1 MSSKNIRRL
10 MAITL
15 ASLACACVAQPAVN
29 WASLMATGASIRQ
42 GGGIDQSIAHFQH
55 ARQLA
60 ANDTERARAARE
72 LGATLLQARR
82 LDQAAQSFQEAQTL
96 TPGDEQAALSIDLGN
111 LALLRRDPALAT
123 QHYTQARQM
132 AGANSATGLLAS
144 LNLARLE
151 EPALRAQHLEALHRD
166 IGAHPTA
173 RLDARLH
180 LNLGQQALSLD
191 TQARSLAHRSL
202 EQAHSLSSQT
212 APGSRAHLESLD
224 ALAQWHEAQG
234 RIGDAMRLN
243 QEAITRLRSAA
254 SNATGDLAIALTWR
268 SARLHQA
275 QRQAQRALTAY
286 QGAVSQLERMRQDI
300 PIDYDDGQSSFRTTF
315 EPIYLGLVDTLL
327 KTSGAAPQ
335 SQLQATLRRALDTV
349 ELLKQTE
356 MQDYLGDR
364 CAVDAVKGGS
374 QTVIP
379 AGTLVL
385 YPIIFADRIELLV
398 QTSDAMTRFSTTVP
412 SESVQ
417 AAVST
422 LAGELRD
429 QRGRH
434 LGAAKQLYDWILRP
448 LEDLLRR
455 DAIDTLVFVPD
466 ATLRVIPL
474 AVLHD
479 GAQYAIEKYA
489 IASATGLTMT
499 NTQAAPRQS
508 MTALV
513 AGASNF
519 GDVVDKYGS
528 TRLAELL
535 ADASTPRSTPA
546 LTSGRLLRSPRVS
559 ATRSAMATATT
570 RAETLETMRGA
581 LALPGV
587 TKEVEALRRIVPGTS
602 LLDAQFTV
610 DAFRHAAQSQQH
622 RIIHVASHGIFG
634 GSADSS
640 YILAYDDLL
649 TLDGLQ
655 AMLSGEQFQKH
666 PIELLSLSACET
678 AAGNDRAP
686 LGISGAAM
694 KARAKSVL
702 GTLWPV
708 DDEAAVLVME
718 SFYQGLA
725 QQGLSKAQ
733 ALRQAQRQLI
743 GKRQLA
749 HPFYWAPF
757 ALIGNWL

>member
-1 MSSKNIRRL
+1 MSSNIRRL
-10 MAITL
+10 IVIALAGLATL
-15 ASLACACVAQPAVN
+15 SLAQPPAD
-29 WASLMATGASIRQ
+29 WANQMASGALARHS
-42 GGGIDQSIAHFQH
+42 GGIDQSIAHFQQ
-55 ARQLA
+55 ARQFA
-60 ANDTERARAARE
+60 RNDSERTQAARE
-72 LGATLLQARR
+72 LGAALLQARR
-82 LDQAAQSFQEAQTL
+82 LDQAAQSLQDAQAL
-96 TPGDEQAALSIDLGN
+96 AMGDEQAALAIDLGN
-111 LALLRRDPALAT
+111 LALLRKDPTLAAE
-123 QHYTQARQM
+123 HYAQARNV
-132 AGANSATGLLAS
+132 AGAGSTTGLLAA

-151 EPALRAQHLEALHRD
+151 QPTPREQVLEALYRD
-166 IGAHPTA
+166 IDKHPTA
-173 RLDARLH
+173 RLDARLY
-180 LNLGQQALSLD
+180 LNLGQQALSVGD
-191 TQARSLAHRSL
+191 RASALAHRSL
-202 EQAHSLSSQT
+202 ERAQALASQAT
-212 APGSRAHLESLD
+212 PGSRVHLESLD
-224 ALAQWHEAQG
+224 GLAQWHETQG
-234 RIGDAMRLN
+234 RIADALRLN
-243 QEAITRLRSAA
+243 QEARAHLRRAA
-254 SNATGDLAIALTWR
+254 DDSVGDVAVALAWR
-268 SARLHQA
+268 SARLHRA
-275 QRQAQRALTAY
+275 QGQAQRALTAY

-300 PIDYDDGQSSFRTTF
+300 PIDYDDGQSSFQTTF
-315 EPIYLGLVDTLL
+315 EPLYLGLVDTLL
-327 KTSGAAPQ
+327 KTSEAAPKA
-335 SQLQATLRRALDTV
+335 QLEATLRQALDTV

-374 QTVIP
+374 RTVIP
-379 AGTLVL
+379 PGTLVL

-398 QTSDAMTRFSTTVP
+398 QTHATTARLSTTVP
-412 SESVQ
+412 SEAVQ
-417 AAVST
+417 AVVST

-434 LGAAKQLYDWILRP
+434 LSAAKQLYDWILRP
-448 LEDLLRR
+448 LETILR
-455 DAIDTLVFVPD
+455 DGKIDTLVVVPD

-479 GAQYAIEKYA
+479 GTRYAIEEYA
-489 IASATGLTMT
+489 IATVTGLTMT
-499 NTQAAPRQS
+499 NTQAPPRQS
-508 MTALV
+508 MSALV
-513 AGASNF
+513 AGASSF
-519 GDVVDKYGS
+519 GQVVDKYGS
-528 TRLAELL
+528 TRLADLL
-535 ADASTPRSTPA
+535 ADASAPRSTPA
-546 LTSGRLLRSPRVS
+546 LTSGRQLRLPRS
-559 ATRSAMATATT
+559 NTSRSAVATTAT
-570 RAETLETMRGA
+570 RAENLESLRDA

-587 TKEVEALRRIVPGTS
+587 TKEVEALQRILPGTS
-602 LLDAQFTV
+602 LLDAGFTV
-610 DAFRHAAQSQQH
+610 DAFRLAAQSQQH
-622 RIIHVASHGIFG
+622 RIVHVASHGVFG

-649 TLDGLQ
+649 TLNGLQ
-655 AMLSGEQFQKH
+655 TILSGEQFQKH

-733 ALRQAQRQLI
+733 ALRHAQRQLI

>member
-1 MSSKNIRRL
+1 MSSKSIRQL

-15 ASLACACVAQPAVN
+15 ASLATLCVAQPALNWVN
-29 WASLMATGASIRQ
+29 VMATGAAARLE
-42 GGGIDQSIAHFQH
+42 GGIDQSIAHFQQ

-82 LDQAAQSFQEAQTL
+82 LDQAAHALQEAQRL
-96 TPGDEQAALSIDLGN
+96 APGDEQAALSIDLGN
-111 LALLRRDPALAT
+111 LALLRKDPALAA
-123 QHYTQARQM
+123 QHYTQARQV
-132 AGANSATGLLAS
+132 AGTDSATGLLAR
-144 LNLARLE
+144 LNLARLQ
-151 EPALRAQHLEALHRD
+151 EPVLRAQQLEALYREVD
-166 IGAHPTA
+166 EHPTA
-173 RLDARLH
+173 RLDARLY
-180 LNLGQQALSLD
+180 LNLGQQALNLD
-191 TQARSLAHRSL
+191 TETHALALRSL
-202 EQAHSLSSQT
+202 ERGYSLASQ

-254 SNATGDLAIALTWR
+254 SNAAGDLAIAVTWR

-275 QRQAQRALTAY
+275 QGQAQRALTAY

-315 EPIYLGLVDTLL
+315 EPIYLGLVDNLL
-327 KTSGAAPQ
+327 KTSVAAPKTE
-335 SQLQATLRRALDTV
+335 LQATLRRARDTV

-379 AGTLVL
+379 VGTLVL

-434 LGAAKQLYDWILRP
+434 LSAAKQLYDWILRP

-466 ATLRVIPL
+466 STLRVIPL

-535 ADASTPRSTPA
+535 VDASTPRATPA
-546 LTSGRLLRSPRVS
+546 LTSGRLLRTPRVS
-559 ATRSAMATATT
+559 ATRSAMATAAT

-587 TKEVEALRRIVPGTS
+587 TKEVRALQRIVPGTS

-610 DAFRHAAQSQQH
+610 DAFRNAAQSQQH